1 MDLTVGQQASLDSLS
16 MGEKIAILLIQ
27 LGEDITTTLFAHMEI
42 LAIEEITKG
51 IALAKTVDRAV
62 ANAVIEEFYAIF
74 QSNSY
79 MSSGGLEYAKEL
91 LYKVL
96 SPEEAKKVLDR
107 LARSMQKHENFSY
120 LGKIKPQQIADFII
134 NEHPQT
140 IALIVAHMDATSA
153 AETMKAFPDELR
165 AEISI
170 RMANLGEISPN
181 IVRQVSKMLETKLE
195 AFAGSKIEVGGPR
208 AVAEIFNR
216 LGQQY
221 SKTTL
226 TYIEQ
231 IDDKLSELI
240 KDMMFTFEDIVKLDN
255 KAIVAILGEVENK
268 DLALALKTATQELAD
283 KFTSNM
289 SQRAGDAFK
298 EEMEFLGQQKLS
310 DVEAAQRK
318 IIEAINALAEK
329 GEIEIGEQEEM
340 V

>member
-1 MDLTVGQQASLDSLS
+1 MDLTASQQAALESLS

-27 LGEDITTTLFAHMEI
+27 LGEDITTNLFAHMEI
-42 LAIEEITKG
+42 LSIEEITKG

-62 ANAVIEEFYAIF
+62 ANSVIEEFYAIF

-79 MSSGGLEYAKEL
+79 LSSGGLDYAKEL

-208 AVAEIFNR
+208 AVAEVFNR

-231 IDDKLSELI
+231 IDDKLAELI
-240 KDMMFTFEDIVKLDN
+240 KDMMFTFDDIVKLDN
-255 KAIVAILGEVENK
+255 KAIVSILGEIENK
-268 DLALALKTATQELAD
+268 DLTMALKTATDELTE
-283 KFTSNM
+283 KFISNM
-289 SQRAGDAFK
+289 SQRAGAAFQ

-318 IIEAINALAEK
+318 IIEAINSLAEK

>member
-1 MDLTVGQQASLDSLS
+1 MDLTVGQQAALDSLS

-27 LGEDITTTLFAHMEI
+27 LGEDLTTTLFAHMEI

>member
-1 MDLTVGQQASLDSLS
+1 MELTAPQQQKFESYS
-16 MGEKIAILLIQ
+16 MAEKIAILMIQ
-27 LGEDITTTLFAHMEI
+27 LGEGVTTSIFSHMDIMS
-42 LAIEEITKG
+42 IEEITKG
-51 IALAKTVDRAV
+51 IAMAKSVEKSV

-79 MSSGGLEYAKEL
+79 LSEGGMEYAREL

-120 LGKIKPQQIADFII
+120 LGKIKPQQIADFIVT
-134 NEHPQT
+134 EHPQT
-140 IALIVAHMDATSA
+140 ISLIVAHMDASSG

-165 AEISI
+165 AEIAI
-170 RMANLGEISPN
+170 RMANLGEISPS
-181 IVRQVSKMLETKLE
+181 IVRQVSKMLEIKLE

-216 LGQQY
+216 MGQAP

-231 IDDKLSELI
+231 IDEKLSDLI
-240 KDMMFTFEDIVKLDN
+240 KDMMFTFDDIIKLDN
-255 KAIVAILGEVENK
+255 KAIVAILGNVEQK
-268 DLALALKTATQELAD
+268 DLAMALKTATAELSE

-289 SQRAGDAFK
+289 SQRAGDAFL
-298 EEMEFLGQQKLS
+298 EELDFLGPQKVS
-310 DVEAAQRK
+310 DVEASQRK
-318 IIEAINALAEK
+318 IIEAINAMAEK